1 MGYIKENKAVIENL
15 FSSNIKNNSSI
26 NTVYLQTGST
36 TVTENLTSNA
46 LTTKSIKHAVTVKAL
61 TVSSGAQ
68 VEVLTRSQVLNS
80 AIFIYEI
87 NISVGAT
94 QTIRLPKMTS
104 EDVGLL
110 IRIGKIGDTTNI
122 NDDLTIVAS
131 SGDYLNY
138 ASPGSTVITDA
149 NNTFR
154 DIILTKVIG
163 GASYWVTQVN

>member
-87 NISVGAT
+87 DISGGT
-94 QTIRLPKMTS
+94 QSIRLPKMTS

-110 IRIGKIGDTTNI
+110 IRIGKIGDTGNA
-122 NDDLTIVAS
+122 NNNLTIVAS
-131 SGDYLNY
+131 SGDYLNNLL
-138 ASPGSTVITDA
+138 AGSTVITDT

-163 GASYWVTQVN
+163 GVSYWVTQVN